1 MMKGNKLYRKIL
13 IEIEVETTE
22 DVGSKQSCRGI
33 KSEPQA
39 EFLEIERLNK
49 NILGLDN
56 QDQSMNCNLWTPY
69 AYYLVYAW

>member
-49 NILGLDN
+49 KHTRTG
-56 QDQSMNCNLWTPY
+56 
-69 AYYLVYAW
+69 